1 MAQSSRSKGF
11 LRPADQDFAD
21 SATWKEDKI
30 DLDESKESA
39 FIFNATP
46 SLAIAAQR
54 QRLPIA
60 KNKNH
65 LSLLPAVPLHS
76 LRPSKADPLRLLPTS
91 PSLMLWVSKL
101 LYVLSLALCRHGNV
115 RPL

>member
-65 LSLLPAVPLHS
+65 I
-76 LRPSKADPLRLLPTS
+76 
-91 PSLMLWVSKL
+91 
-101 LYVLSLALCRHGNV
+101 LYLVEKYQVVIIVGETGCGKSTQIPQYLIEAGWCSGEDAGKVV
-115 RPL
+115 R